1 MSDSAF
7 QYPPDLFALLVDAIP
22 ALCRAKQ
29 DVVLMFRGAGVPA
42 SMTADL
48 ETRIKQ
54 DRENVKKYELAR
66 TILTRMNEGGDA
78 LLAPRRELLKR
89 ITEFEDFS
97 RCYDNDVMK
106 ARGLVAEVRRVVNVK
121 DSFTRMSQER
131 DREVDSRRA
140 EQLQKTSLVRERQAK
155 IAGAKKELFALFA
168 ETNPHRRGKALE
180 AVLNSLFRAYD
191 VLVAED
197 FRRKGGEGNSV
208 EEQIDGVIEI
218 DSQMFLAEM
227 KWWDT
232 PLGPAEV
239 SPHISRL
246 LLRSGVSGI
255 FISSSDYTP
264 AAVNM
269 CRDFLQQKVLVLCTL
284 REIVDVLNRDA
295 DLTAMLRTKI
305 RAAKLDR
312 NPFKEVA

>member
-1 MSDSAF
+1 MSGSAF

-29 DVVLMFRGAGVPA
+29 DVVLLFRGAGVPA
-42 SMTADL
+42 SMTADI
-48 ETRIKQ
+48 ETQIKQ
-54 DRENVKKYELAR
+54 DRGSIKKYEIARIILA
-66 TILTRMNEGGDA
+66 RMNEGGDP
-78 LLAPRRELLKR
+78 LLAPRRELLRR

-97 RCYDNDVMK
+97 RCYENDLMK

-131 DREVDSRRA
+131 DREVDARRA
-140 EQLQKTSLVRERQAK
+140 EQAQKASLVHKHQAK
-155 IAGAKKELFALFA
+155 VASAKRELFALFA
-168 ETNPHRRGKALE
+168 EKNPQRRGKALE
-180 AVLNSLFRAYD
+180 PALNSLFRAYD

-197 FRRKGGEGNSV
+197 FRRKGGEGGI

-218 DSQMFLAEM
+218 DAQMFLVEM
-227 KWWDT
+227 KWWEA
-232 PLGPAEV
+232 PLGPAEL

-246 LLRSGVSGI
+246 MLRSSVGGI

-295 DLTAMLRTKI
+295 DLTAMLRAKI